1 MTHTLKIALLSASM
15 LLWGIQASTL
25 AAADERDRGRAE
37 PRPEARVPG
46 GRPGARPEGRP
57 AFDGRGQRL
66 DSRYDHGRY
75 YPPRGTV
82 YRSLPDG
89 YRPYYR
95 GGSPHYFNR
104 GILCAPRGPHFI
116 ALHPPPRP
124 PTSPLPPSHPPTSLP
139 APPP

>member
-57 AFDGRGQRL
+57 AFDGRGQSL
-66 DSRYDHGRY
+66 YSRYDHGRY
-75 YPPRGTV
+75 HPPRGTACS
-82 YRSLPDG
+82 SLPDG

-95 GGSPHYFNR
+95 GGRRYYFSR
-104 GILCAPRGPHFI
+104 RTC
-116 ALHPPPRP
+116 
-124 PTSPLPPSHPPTSLP
+124 
-139 APPP
+139 